1 MTGDLAR
8 FKAVLA
14 HAAAGRPLDRTAAR
28 AAFDLMMQGDATPS
42 QMGGL
47 LMALR
52 VRGETVDEITAGA
65 EAMRARMLRVAA
77 PEGAID
83 TCGTGGDGAGTVNI
97 STTAA
102 IVVAACD
109 VPVAKHG
116 NRGLSSKSGSA
127 EMLQALG
134 VNIDLEPEAIS
145 RCIERAGI
153 GFMMAPRHHGAMRH
167 VAGTRVELGTRTIFN
182 LLGPLS
188 NPAGVKRQLL
198 GVFDVR
204 WIEPL
209 AHVLHALGSE
219 KAWVVHGFGG
229 LDELST
235 AGPTEVAELA
245 SGDVRRFTVTPA
257 DAGLPEHP
265 ISALAGGEPV
275 ANAEAARRVLAGEP
289 GAHRDAVLLS
299 AAAALVVADA
309 ASGLREG
316 AALAAAAVD
325 EGRAQ
330 AVLDRLI
337 LESQRDG

>member
-8 FKAVLA
+8 FKAILA
-14 HAAAGRPLDRTAAR
+14 DAASGNALHRDVAR
-28 AAFDLMMQGDATPS
+28 EAFDMMMQGDATPS

-65 EAMRARMLRVAA
+65 LAMRARMVRVDA
-77 PEGAID
+77 PTGAID

-102 IVVAACD
+102 LVVAACG

-127 EMLQALG
+127 EVLQALG
-134 VNIDLEPEAIS
+134 VDIDLDPPMIS
-145 RCIERAGI
+145 RCIHEAGV

-188 NPAGVKRQLL
+188 NPAGVQRQLL
-198 GVFDVR
+198 GVFDTR
-204 WIEPL
+204 WVEPL
-209 AHVLHALGSE
+209 AHVLQALGSR
-219 KAWVVHGFGG
+219 KAWVVHGAGG
-229 LDELST
+229 VDELST
-235 AGPTEVAELA
+235 AGPTEVAALED
-245 SGDVRRFTVTPA
+245 GEVRRFRVSPA

-265 ISALAGGEPV
+265 LAALQGGEPA
-275 ANAEAARRVLAGEP
+275 ANAEAAKRVLDGEP
-289 GAHRDAVLLS
+289 GAQLDAVLFS
-299 AAAALVVADA
+299 AAAALVIADRV
-309 ASGLREG
+309 SNLREG
-316 AALAAAAVD
+316 VDLARAAIAEGKAA
-325 EGRAQ
+325 R
-330 AVLDRLI
+330 VLDDLVRV
-337 LESQRDG
+337 SHDHG

>member
-299 AAAALVVADA
+299 AAAALVVADV

-316 AALAAAAVD
+316 AALAAAAID

>member
-1 MTGDLAR
+1 MSGDLAR
-8 FKAVLA
+8 FKSVLA
-14 HAAAGRPLDRTAAR
+14 EAASGRPLDKASAR
-28 AAFDLMMQGDATPS
+28 EAFDLMMQGDATPA

-65 EAMRARMLRVAA
+65 EAMRARMVRVEA
-77 PEGAID
+77 PAGALD

-102 IVVAACD
+102 LVLAACG

-127 EMLQALG
+127 EVLQALG
-134 VNIDLEPEAIS
+134 VNIDLEPAGIA
-145 RCIERAGI
+145 RCIAEAGI

-188 NPAGVKRQLL
+188 NPAGVDRQLL

-209 AHVLHALGSE
+209 AHVLKALGS
-219 KAWVVHGFGG
+219 KRAWVVHGAGG
-229 LDELST
+229 LDEPST
-235 AGPTEVAELA
+235 AGATEVAELA
-245 SGDVRRFTVTPA
+245 DGEIRRFTVHPA

-265 ISALAGGEPV
+265 IAALRGGEPA
-275 ANAEAARRVLAGEP
+275 ANATALRRVLGGEHD
-289 GAHRDAVLLS
+289 AYRDAVLLS
-299 AAAALVVADA
+299 TAAGLMVSDRVA
-309 ASGLREG
+309 SLREG
-316 AALAAAAVD
+316 AEVAAAAID
-325 EGRAQ
+325 EGRAMD
-330 AVLDRLI
+330 VLERLI
-337 LESQRDG
+337 AASHADG